1 MYSGVYMKVKF
12 WGVRGSIP
20 IFGPNNTKYG
30 GNTSC
35 IEVNCGDKT
44 IILDAGTGI
53 MPLGLDIMAE
63 NIAGDNNKKSLYIFF
78 SHLHWDHI
86 QGFPFFRPAFDS
98 EFEINLYSSLHK
110 DIDIEYALRGQMSP
124 PFFPI
129 QLRDMTASMNF
140 NNIKS
145 GENVQIGNVD
155 VKSISLDHP
164 DKSLGYKI
172 TCENKSVAYISD
184 HEHTD
189 KSHQRIVDFL
199 KGTNLV
205 VFDAHYTPEEYS
217 GSDGKGGRKGWGHST
232 WEEAIALCIEAKIDQ
247 LALTHHGREDSGVDR
262 IESEA
267 QNGFRN
273 TIAAYEGLEINVK

>member
-1 MYSGVYMKVKF
+1 MKVKF

-20 IFGPNNTKYG
+20 IFGPNNSKYG

-53 MPLGLDIMAE
+53 MPLGIDIMA
-63 NIAGDNNKKSLYIFF
+63 GDRFRENNKKQLYIFF
-78 SHLHWDHI
+78 SHVHWDHI

-98 EFEINLYSSLHK
+98 EFELNLYSTLHK
-110 DIDIEYALRGQMSP
+110 DIDIEYALRSQMSP

-129 QLRDMTASMNF
+129 QLKDMSASMNF

-145 GENVQIGNVD
+145 GENVQIGNVA
-155 VKSISLDHP
+155 VESISLDHP
-164 DKSLGYKI
+164 DTSLGYKI
-172 TCENKSVAYISD
+172 TCENKSIAYISD

-199 KGTNLV
+199 KGTDLV
-205 VFDAHYTPEEYS
+205 IFDAHYTPEEYS
-217 GSDGKGGRKGWGHST
+217 GSDGNGGRKGWGHST

-262 IESEA
+262 IELEA

-273 TIAAYEGLEINVK
+273 TIAAYEGLEINVE

>member
-1 MYSGVYMKVKF
+1 MYSGVYMKIKF

-20 IFGPNNTKYG
+20 IFGPNNSKYG

-53 MPLGLDIMAE
+53 MPLGLDIMA
-63 NIAGDNNKKSLYIFF
+63 GDRFRENNKKQLYIFF
-78 SHLHWDHI
+78 SHVHWDHI

-98 EFEINLYSSLHK
+98 EFELNLYSTLHK
-110 DIDIEYALRGQMSP
+110 DIDIEYALRSQMTP

-129 QLRDMTASMNF
+129 QLKDMPSSMNF

-145 GENVQIGNVD
+145 GENVQIGNVA

-164 DKSLGYKI
+164 DISLGYKI
-172 TCENKSVAYISD
+172 TCENKSLAYISD

-205 VFDAHYTPEEYS
+205 IFDAHYTPEEYS
-217 GSDGKGGRKGWGHST
+217 GSDGNGGRKGWGHST
-232 WEEAIALCIEAKIDQ
+232 WEEAIALCKEAKIDQ

-262 IESEA
+262 IELEA

-273 TIAAYEGLEINVK
+273 TIAAYEGLEINV

>member
-1 MYSGVYMKVKF
+1 MKVKF

-20 IFGPNNTKYG
+20 IFGPNNSKYG

-53 MPLGLDIMAE
+53 MPLGIDIMA
-63 NIAGDNNKKSLYIFF
+63 GDCFRENNKKQLYIFF
-78 SHLHWDHI
+78 SHVHWDHI

-98 EFEINLYSSLHK
+98 EFELNLYSTLHK
-110 DIDIEYALRGQMSP
+110 DIDIEYALRSQMSP

-129 QLRDMTASMNF
+129 QLKDMSASMNF

-145 GENVQIGNVD
+145 GENVQIGNVA
-155 VKSISLDHP
+155 VESISLDHP
-164 DKSLGYKI
+164 DTSLGYKI
-172 TCENKSVAYISD
+172 TCENKSIAYISD

-199 KGTNLV
+199 KGTDLV
-205 VFDAHYTPEEYS
+205 IFDAHYTPEEYS
-217 GSDGKGGRKGWGHST
+217 GSDGNGGRKGWGHST

-262 IESEA
+262 IELEA

-273 TIAAYEGLEINVK
+273 TIAAYEGLEINVE